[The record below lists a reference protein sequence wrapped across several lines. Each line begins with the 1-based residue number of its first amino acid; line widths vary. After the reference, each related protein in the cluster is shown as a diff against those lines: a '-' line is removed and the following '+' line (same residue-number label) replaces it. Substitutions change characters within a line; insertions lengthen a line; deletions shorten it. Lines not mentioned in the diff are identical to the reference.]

1 MFVRPVC
8 LAVCAAVA
16 LLVCAPSAHAVIYTF
31 DDPVVTGPTQAPGV
45 WYTDR
50 YAPASFTNGVQGA
63 ENVLVQMID
72 QADSAANRPPSFSST
87 FYNTQ
92 GRKLDAPALTALASI
107 DLYVA
112 GSCTSLA
119 NRAAGFWATGV
130 DGTNA
135 ISAYPIIEYTT
146 GGNDL
151 LTNPNDTIVG
161 NRFRAYNVITG
172 EWQSLAAV
180 TTTDVWYTLNIALDA
195 ANDLITYSVGAN
207 TWSVT
212 AGGTQRLDN
221 VILQG
226 HNNFPYAN
234 FAGPSYAIAWDNL
247 SLAAVPEAS
256 AFLFG
261 GMICGVAAFLSYR
274 RRRLVEEAAL

>member
-1 MFVRPVC
+1 MPFRPAC
-8 LAVCAAVA
+8 LAACAAVA
-16 LLVCAPSAHAVIYTF
+16 LIALAAAPSHAVVYTF
-31 DDPVVTGPTQAPGV
+31 DAPVVTGPMQAPGV

-50 YAPASFTNGVQGA
+50 YAPASFTNGVLGA

-72 QADSAANRPPSFSST
+72 QDDSAANRPGSFSST

-112 GSCTSLA
+112 GSYTSLE

-130 DGTNA
+130 DGSNA
-135 ISAYPIIEYTT
+135 ITAYPIVEYTT
-146 GGNDL
+146 GPNDL

-161 NRFRAYNVITG
+161 NRFRAYNVILG
-172 EWQSLAAV
+172 EWESLAAV

-207 TWSVT
+207 SWSVT
-212 AGGTQRLDN
+212 ANGTQRLDN

-234 FAGPSYAIAWDNL
+234 FAGPSYSIAWDNL
-247 SLAAVPEAS
+247 TLAAVPEATS
-256 AFLFG
+256 LAFGALV
-261 GMICGVAAFLSYR
+261 CGVLGVKFGAGKFRSRKTA
-274 RRRLVEEAAL
+274 